1 MMLQASTNHVVSHS
15 GQDSIGIH
23 YNTATKIEF
32 INTLYKI
39 FHFKIHVELQNNDKG
54 CHFPCTFVIMVFQLH
69 VHNMV
74 IGEHF

>member
-1 MMLQASTNHVVSHS
+1 MLSHS

-32 INTLYKI
+32 IHTLYKL
-39 FHFKIHVELQNNDKG
+39 FLFKIHVEFLKKMTKG
-54 CHFPCTFVIMVFQLH
+54 VIFPCTFVLMVFQLH
-69 VHNMV
+69 VHNKA